1 MNNIGLKTCIA
12 RVASFAVALSAMGAV
27 AASAQTVSELQYQ
40 KINGQIYAYEESNPT
55 SMYIVSNPTPEQ
67 IGLGENAEAKGKAL
81 LNADSKGKAPGV
93 FPYNANRRAYGF
105 PYTPA
110 PIPARVAESNSALPA
125 ITFRNPAVSSQ
136 NQPRANPIGG
146 LPRYPGKNYSPGDTM
161 SPQ

>member
-1 MNNIGLKTCIA
+1 MNNIGLRTCIA
-12 RVASFAVALSAMGAV
+12 WVASFAVALAAMGAV

-40 KINGQIYAYEESNPT
+40 KINGQIYAYEASNPA
-55 SMYIVSNPTPEQ
+55 SMYIVANPTPEQ
-67 IGLGENAEAKGKAL
+67 IGLGENAEAKGKEL
-81 LNADSKGKAPGV
+81 LNADSKGEAPGV

-125 ITFRNPAVSSQ
+125 VTFRNPTVSPQ

-146 LPRYPGKNYSPGDTM
+146 LPRYPGKNYSPGYNV
-161 SPQ
+161 SP